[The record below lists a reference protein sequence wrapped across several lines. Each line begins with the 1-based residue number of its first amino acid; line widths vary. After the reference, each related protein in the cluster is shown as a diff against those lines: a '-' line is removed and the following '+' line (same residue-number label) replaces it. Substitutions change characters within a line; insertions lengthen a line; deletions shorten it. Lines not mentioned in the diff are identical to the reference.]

1 MLIYTVNQ
9 LTRFYMTRFFIERCF
24 QADYYF
30 NLGFLDIGNEVQKFI
45 LHYVFSHVS
54 TMSLKAS

>member
-9 LTRFYMTRFFIERCF
+9 LTRFYMTRFFIESCF

-45 LHYVFSHVS
+45 L
-54 TMSLKAS
+54 L